1 MVKSVNTIQKIAIK
15 EGVGTNFCEYNR
27 DLYKKLSLEKDEGRV
42 KGGEEWVKRTESG
55 GRGKAEGEEGVVVD
69 DGVGGVEGA

>member
-42 KGGEEWVKRTESG
+42 KGGELKWMRKG
-55 GRGKAEGEEGVVVD
+55 LRGMRGV
-69 DGVGGVEGA
+69 

>member
-42 KGGEEWVKRTESG
+42 KGGESATIWRSVLQGMALPYS
-55 GRGKAEGEEGVVVD
+55 
-69 DGVGGVEGA
+69 